1 MIFIL
6 LGPPGAGKGTYSQ
19 KLINI
24 YKIPQ
29 ISTGDILRAA
39 VKAGT
44 EVGKQAKD
52 YMDKGLLVPDE
63 VIVDIVDERIKDADC
78 KNGFLLDGFP
88 RTVDQANA
96 LESVFKKNK
105 LNLDAVVNIIV
116 KEEVLMKRLTG
127 RRLCKKCGANF
138 NVNTLPPAKP
148 GVCDKCGGELF
159 QRDDDKEE
167 VIAKRLQVYDRQT
180 APLIDYYKKKNVIK
194 DIDASEG
201 TIDEIVARISQA
213 IAGK

>member
-19 KLINI
+19 KLIEI
-24 YKIPQ
+24 YRIPQ

-44 EVGKQAKD
+44 DIGKKAKD
-52 YMDKGLLVPDE
+52 YMDRGLLVPDE
-63 VIVDIVDERIKDADC
+63 VIVGVVEDRIKEADC

-88 RTVDQANA
+88 RTVEQADS
-96 LESVFKKNK
+96 LEAVFAKNK
-105 LNLDAVVNIIV
+105 LKLDAVVNIAV
-116 KEEVLMKRLTG
+116 KEDILMKRLTG

-138 NVNTLPPAKP
+138 NVNTLKPAKD
-148 GVCDKCGGELF
+148 GICDKCGSELY

-167 VIAKRLQVYDRQT
+167 VIGKRLKVYEHQT
-180 APLIDYYKKKNVIK
+180 APLIEYYKSRGLIK

-201 TIDEIVARISQA
+201 TIDEIVAKIKA
-213 IAGK
+213 VLV

>member
-6 LGPPGAGKGTYSQ
+6 LGPPGAGKGTYSA

-44 EVGKQAKD
+44 EIGKQAKD
-52 YMDKGLLVPDE
+52 YMDRGLLVPDD
-63 VIVDIVDERIKDADC
+63 VIVGIVEDRIKEADC
-78 KNGFLLDGFP
+78 SGGFLLDGFP

-96 LESVFKKNK
+96 LESVFKKNYLK
-105 LNLDAVVNIIV
+105 LDGVINIMV
-116 KEEVLMKRLTG
+116 KEDVLMKRLTG

-167 VIAKRLQVYDRQT
+167 VIAKRLKVYESQT
-180 APLIDYYKKKNVIK
+180 APLIDYYKNKKIIK
-194 DIDASEG
+194 DIDASDG
-201 TIDEIVARISQA
+201 SIDDIVGRITQA
-213 IAGK
+213 LSGK